1 MAQAD
6 RRRAARGE
14 KSAVSQQIN
23 LYSPIFRKQEKVF
36 SATTMLQGLAL
47 IVVVVVVFF
56 YWISLQTSVLEIRAA
71 ESGRSLKAELERL
84 KAYGAG
90 ESPAE
95 RAKALAE
102 RKKALEATLASH
114 KQALGA
120 MDSPAVGREE
130 GYSEVLRALARVS
143 MEGVWLTRIQFA
155 EGGGELSITGRATRA
170 ELVPAYLQRL
180 RSQAALRGQEF
191 SRLEIT
197 RPAAAAKAGG
207 TFVEFALSSG
217 EAPSTK

>member
-1 MAQAD
+1 MAEAH
-6 RRRAARGE
+6 RGRAARGE

-23 LYSPIFRKQEKVF
+23 LYSPIFRKQPKVF
-36 SATTMLQGLAL
+36 SALTMLQGVAL
-47 IVVVVVVFF
+47 IVVVVAVFC
-56 YWISLQTSVLEIRAA
+56 YSISLQTSVLDIRAA
-71 ESGRSLKAELERL
+71 ESSRQLKSELERL

-102 RKKALEATLASH
+102 RKKALEANLGAQS
-114 KQALGA
+114 QALAALESGA
-120 MDSPAVGREE
+120 LGRSD
-130 GYSEVLRALARVS
+130 GYSEVLRALARIS

-170 ELVPAYLQRL
+170 ELVPAYLERL
-180 RSQAALRGQEF
+180 RSQKALRGQEF

-197 RPAAAAKAGG
+197 RGAVVEFVLSAGEPAAAK
-207 TFVEFALSSG
+207 
-217 EAPSTK
+217 